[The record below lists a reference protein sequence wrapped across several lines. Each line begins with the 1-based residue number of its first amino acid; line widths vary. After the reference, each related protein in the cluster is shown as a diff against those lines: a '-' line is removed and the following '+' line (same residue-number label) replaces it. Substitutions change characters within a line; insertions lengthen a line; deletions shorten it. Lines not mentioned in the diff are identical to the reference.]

1 MEQKSFNH
9 LLLKTAFSCMAC
21 DGEIDNKEIE
31 VIRRM
36 HAEKN
41 IFGNINLNEELNKMV
56 AQINTEGQG
65 FLKQYFQD
73 LTNANLPESDEL
85 KIVETAIETIKAD
98 DKIEY
103 SEIKFFKVIKSKLK
117 ISNDLIMNVH
127 PDFEE
132 YLEDD
137 IISPTYLSTIQS
149 DFFSSYSISEFKI
162 K

>member
-1 MEQKSFNH
+1 MEQESFNQ

-31 VIRRM
+31 MIRKM
-36 HAEKN
+36 HSEKQ
-41 IFGNINLNEELNKMV
+41 IFGDINLNEELTTMV
-56 AQINTEGQG
+56 VSINNEGHG
-65 FLKQYFQD
+65 FLKMYFQD
-73 LTNANLPESDEL
+73 LTNADLSEAEEL
-85 KIVETAIETIKAD
+85 KIIETAIDTIKAD

-149 DFFSSYSISEFKI
+149 DFFNSHSIPEFRI
-162 K
+162 F